1 MLQDELK
8 CKQVYARTWKTGYE
22 ARRTGKLNQ
31 RAEGS
36 RPERIKSKAPGGT
49 KLTGDYETI
58 TSS

>member
-22 ARRTGKLNQ
+22 ARLTGKLNQ

-36 RPERIKSKAPGGT
+36 RPESIKSKSTKSKAPGGT
-49 KLTGDYETI
+49 KLTGD
-58 TSS
+58 